1 MAIFNS
7 YVKLPEGKSNL
18 KNVWIDI
25 QKQRSILFWDVQKM
39 VGRYRGVISGLVWG
53 NWHANLWKS
62 WGKNSQ
68 LPWCAADFSLNP
80 PNYPSNMNHTPSCL
94 CPPQPLDFQLRPRT
108 VMRKNLTWTHH
119 LPKRRGAGDQVL
131 KYGYGLV
138 WGQHLPPHSIST
150 MVTMGYED
158 IN

>member
-1 MAIFNS
+1 MAMLNNQR
-7 YVKLPEGKSNL
+7 VTKSNL

-25 QKQRSILFWDVQKM
+25 QKQRSMLFRDVQM
-39 VGRYRGVISGLVWG
+39 GGRYPGVISGLVWG

-68 LPWCAADFSLNP
+68 LPWCATDFSLNP

-94 CPPQPLDFQLRPRT
+94 CPPQPLDFQLCPRT

-119 LPKRRGAGDQVL
+119 LPKRRGRRGAGDQVL

-138 WGQHLPPHSIST
+138 WGQHLPL
-150 MVTMGYED
+150 G
-158 IN
+158 